1 MTEKEEAQFK
11 WLHDNSDILTESE
24 IRVLR
29 RYSTELILAEYNLH
43 ILYERVRKR
52 LERKEEL
59 P

>member
-24 IRVLR
+24 LRVLR
-29 RYSTELILAEYNLH
+29 RYNTELLLAEYNLH
-43 ILYERVRKR
+43 KLYERVRKR
-52 LERKEEL
+52 LGREVQI